1 MEAIREWLQA
11 NLAIAPVIQDVL
23 LFPLLAAL
31 LAWMIGR
38 AVLAVLFL
46 RVRDPERRARLRKF
60 ATYAATVLAVVLFSG
75 VWLRGI
81 RRLAALF
88 GDRSPDEIER
98 LRTYL
103 NGGLSAVLATGV
115 LVLLLRF
122 LSRLVDLVSSRLDRW
137 AGIGTPIRFRGLD
150 LAGRDRVRDAALLV
164 VRVARGM
171 LVLLLVYIYVPL
183 VLSFF
188 PATAPYGDRLL
199 QFVLRPAGEIV
210 LALVGYLP
218 NLIYLLLI
226 VVAARYALKLL
237 RFLLNAVG
245 RGDLVFGRFDA
256 EWADPTYKLLRVL
269 VVVFTLM
276 IGYPYLPG
284 AQSEFFKAF
293 SLFIGAL
300 VTLGSTAAVGNM
312 AAGVILTYT
321 RAFRIGDRVRIGDAV
336 GDVLVKS
343 LFVTRLRT
351 IANEEIT
358 IPNGVVLS
366 GQIVNYTYAANRRE
380 LVLTTEVG
388 IGYDVHWSRIEELLK
403 AAAARTPGI
412 LGEPEPFVWP
422 AALGDFAVVYEL
434 HAYTDRADIMGGT
447 YAALRRNTL
456 DALHRAGIEIM
467 TPGVNAIRDA
477 SRPAVPPENA
487 SGGTNPDR
495 GILADVLDGIRS
507 KRN

>member
-1 MEAIREWLQA
+1 MDAIREWLQA

-31 LAWMIGR
+31 LAWMIGS

-46 RVRDPERRARLRKF
+46 KVRDTERRTRLRKF
-60 ATYAATVLAVVLFSG
+60 ATYAATVLAVALFSG

-88 GDRSPDEIER
+88 GDRSPEEIER

-122 LSRLVDLVSSRLDRW
+122 LGRLVDLASSRVERW
-137 AGIGTPIRFRGLD
+137 AGVGTPIRFRGLD
-150 LAGRDRVRDAALLV
+150 LAGRDRVGHAARLV
-164 VRVARGM
+164 VRVARGL
-171 LVLLLVYIYVPL
+171 LVLLLVYVYVPL

-188 PATAPYGDRLL
+188 PATAPYGDKLL
-199 QFVLRPAGEIV
+199 QSVLGPAGEIGM
-210 LALVGYLP
+210 ALVGYLP

-245 RGDLVFGRFDA
+245 RGDLVFGGFDA

-321 RAFRIGDRVRIGDAV
+321 RAFRMGDRVRIGDAV

-366 GQIVNYTYAANRRE
+366 GQIVNYTYAASRRE

-456 DALHRAGIEIM
+456 DALHGAGIEIM
-467 TPGVNAIRDA
+467 TPDVNAIRDA
-477 SRPAVPPENA
+477 SRPAVPPESA
-487 SGGTNPDR
+487 SRGKGTDR
-495 GILADVLDGIRS
+495 GILSDVLDGIRS